1 MCTEPGAN
9 ILAGLGTLPAYQ
21 NEKTI
26 DTLVNVEGMP
36 EGFREAIAADNFV
49 LECQMIPQA
58 GALEQIIAEEHDL
71 IMIGEEDKNAVLNWQ
86 KSGNLFVI
94 ATGRNLGTI
103 KPIFESYGFSPD
115 FWILNNGAMIADRD
129 GKTLFTKLIPRE
141 TALAVL
147 RYLQSINDDGSG
159 VSLTDRKVCLLS
171 EKGTSTQKACDGG
184 TITADQLES
193 LDNIV
198 QIHRRN
204 LDLKHIKDL
213 CKDIEERF
221 SEVSAYANLWNGD
234 IVARGVDKAVA
245 VKWLKEHFPQ
255 IEKIRCIG
263 DSVNDLGMVR
273 AYQGAVPDVAD
284 PEIKKEATQIV
295 KSVAEFLEN
304 F

>member
-1 MCTEPGAN
+1 MKCAVSDFDR
-9 ILAGLGTLPAYQ
+9 TLY
-21 NEKTI
+21 
-26 DTLVNVEGMP
+26 VE
-36 EGFREAIAADNFV
+36 R
-49 LECQMIPQA
+49 
-58 GALEQIIAEEHDL
+58 
-71 IMIGEEDKNAVLNWQ
+71 MIGEEDKNAVLNWQ

-171 EKGTSTQKACDGG
+171 EKGTSTQ
-184 TITADQLES
+184 
-193 LDNIV
+193 
-198 QIHRRN
+198 
-204 LDLKHIKDL
+204 IKDL

>member
-1 MCTEPGAN
+1 MKCAVSDFDR
-9 ILAGLGTLPAYQ
+9 TLY
-21 NEKTI
+21 
-26 DTLVNVEGMP
+26 VE
-36 EGFREAIAADNFV
+36 R
-49 LECQMIPQA
+49 MIS
-58 GALEQIIAEEHDL
+58 
-71 IMIGEEDKNAVLNWQ
+71 EEDKNAVLNWQ

-94 ATGRNLGTI
+94 ATGRNFG
-103 KPIFESYGFSPD
+103 
-115 FWILNNGAMIADRD
+115 
-129 GKTLFTKLIPRE
+129 
-141 TALAVL
+141 
-147 RYLQSINDDGSG
+147 
-159 VSLTDRKVCLLS
+159 TDRKVCLLS

>member
-1 MCTEPGAN
+1 MKCAVSDFDR
-9 ILAGLGTLPAYQ
+9 TLY
-21 NEKTI
+21 
-26 DTLVNVEGMP
+26 VE
-36 EGFREAIAADNFV
+36 
-49 LECQMIPQA
+49 Q
-58 GALEQIIAEEHDL
+58 
-71 IMIGEEDKNAVLNWQ
+71 MIGEEDKNAVLNWQ

-204 LDLKHIKDL
+204 LDLKHIKEL

-221 SEVSAYANLWNGD
+221 PEVSAYANLWNGD

>member
-1 MCTEPGAN
+1 MKCAVSDFDR
-9 ILAGLGTLPAYQ
+9 TLY
-21 NEKTI
+21 
-26 DTLVNVEGMP
+26 VE
-36 EGFREAIAADNFV
+36 
-49 LECQMIPQA
+49 Q
-58 GALEQIIAEEHDL
+58 
-71 IMIGEEDKNAVLNWQ
+71 MIGEEDKNAVLNWQ

-213 CKDIEERF
+213 C
-221 SEVSAYANLWNGD
+221 
-234 IVARGVDKAVA
+234 
-245 VKWLKEHFPQ
+245 
-255 IEKIRCIG
+255 
-263 DSVNDLGMVR
+263 
-273 AYQGAVPDVAD
+273 
-284 PEIKKEATQIV
+284 
-295 KSVAEFLEN
+295 
-304 F
+304 